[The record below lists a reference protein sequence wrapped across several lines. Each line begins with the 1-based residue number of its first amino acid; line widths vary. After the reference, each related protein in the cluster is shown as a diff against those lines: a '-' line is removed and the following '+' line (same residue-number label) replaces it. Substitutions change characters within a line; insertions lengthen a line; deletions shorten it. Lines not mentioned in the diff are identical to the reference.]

1 VNPPLW
7 GKRTK
12 AKQVVTTRK
21 PHGGSVVGFF
31 VAAVENHM
39 ENEDNVLDEMLRE
52 ISVLLSEYPKAIEQR
67 ASVIHAIGKDPELA
81 EKLVKAA
88 DTMRDSGNLY
98 LTWAKHYAAL
108 AAGNTDATSDE
119 DETEDF
125 DV

>member
-1 VNPPLW
+1 MALTLW
-7 GKRTK
+7 GFLLLSSE
-12 AKQVVTTRK
+12 A
-21 PHGGSVVGFF
+21 
-31 VAAVENHM
+31 HM
-39 ENEDNVLDEMLRE
+39 DNEDNLIDELLRE
-52 ISVLLSEYPKAIEQR
+52 ITALISEYPKAIERR
-67 ASVIHAIGKDPELA
+67 AAVIQASGKDPELV

-108 AAGNTDATSDE
+108 AEGNTDASSDE

>member
-1 VNPPLW
+1 
-7 GKRTK
+7 
-12 AKQVVTTRK
+12 
-21 PHGGSVVGFF
+21 
-31 VAAVENHM
+31 M
-39 ENEDNVLDEMLRE
+39 EQEDNVLQGLLQE
-52 ISVLLSEYPKAIEQR
+52 IAQLLTEYPKAIERR
-67 ASVIHAIGKDPELA
+67 ASTIHATGKDPELV

-108 AAGNTDATSDE
+108 ADGNTDATSDE

>member
-1 VNPPLW
+1 MHDEDNILDELLHEIAGLINEYP
-7 GKRTK
+7 R
-12 AKQVVTTRK
+12 AIEHR
-21 PHGGSVVGFF
+21 
-31 VAAVENHM
+31 AAV
-39 ENEDNVLDEMLRE
+39 
-52 ISVLLSEYPKAIEQR
+52 IQAT
-67 ASVIHAIGKDPELA
+67 GKDPDLV

-108 AAGNTDATSDE
+108 AQGNTDASSDE

>member
-1 VNPPLW
+1 M
-7 GKRTK
+7 
-12 AKQVVTTRK
+12 A
-21 PHGGSVVGFF
+21 SD
-31 VAAVENHM
+31 
-39 ENEDNVLDEMLRE
+39 EDNIIEELLKE
-52 ISVLLSEYPKAIEQR
+52 ISGLISEYPKAIERR
-67 ASVIHAIGKDPELA
+67 AAIIQATGKDPDLV

-108 AAGNTDATSDE
+108 AEGNTDASSDE

>member
-1 VNPPLW
+1 M
-7 GKRTK
+7 
-12 AKQVVTTRK
+12 
-21 PHGGSVVGFF
+21 GFF
-31 VAAVENHM
+31 CWSLKRWLM
-39 ENEDNVLDEMLRE
+39 ESEDNVIDELLKE
-52 ISVLLSEYPKAIEQR
+52 ITGLITAYPKAIERR
-67 ASVIHAIGKDPELA
+67 AALIQATGKDPELV

-108 AAGNTDATSDE
+108 AEGNTDASSDE

>member
-1 VNPPLW
+1 MHDEDNILDELLHEIAGLINEYP
-7 GKRTK
+7 R
-12 AKQVVTTRK
+12 AIERR
-21 PHGGSVVGFF
+21 
-31 VAAVENHM
+31 AAV
-39 ENEDNVLDEMLRE
+39 
-52 ISVLLSEYPKAIEQR
+52 IQAT
-67 ASVIHAIGKDPELA
+67 GKDPDLV

-108 AAGNTDATSDE
+108 AQGNTDASSDE